1 MRLLLAACLL
11 CLLLPSCKEG
21 WTEEYK
27 EAYLST
33 CMEEARRSTFPD
45 SARAAAYC
53 QCSMESIMAHYK
65 TIEELL
71 VNKDS
76 LAVRDEF
83 QACHDRVM
91 GQ

>member
-1 MRLLLAACLL
+1 MKQLLAICLS
-11 CLLLPSCKEG
+11 CLLLSSCKEG
-21 WTEEYK
+21 WTDEYK

-45 SARAAAYC
+45 SAKAAAYC
-53 QCSMESIMAHYK
+53 QCSMESLMAHYQ

-71 VNKDS
+71 INRDS

-83 QACHDRVM
+83 QACHDKVTA
-91 GQ
+91 Q

>member
-1 MRLLLAACLL
+1 MKQLLALCLL
-11 CLLLPSCKEG
+11 WILLPSCKEG

-53 QCSMESIMAHYK
+53 QCSMESIMTHYR

-83 QACHDRVM
+83 QACHDKVM
-91 GQ
+91 AQ